1 MGFIKFIIIVLIV
14 YYAIRLISI
23 YVFPFLIKRF
33 MYGMSKKYQCR
44 QADNRDVN
52 RKKEGEVTI
61 DFKAENRNNEN
72 TRNVGEYVD
81 YEEIK

>member
-1 MGFIKFIIIVLIV
+1 
-14 YYAIRLISI
+14 
-23 YVFPFLIKRF
+23 